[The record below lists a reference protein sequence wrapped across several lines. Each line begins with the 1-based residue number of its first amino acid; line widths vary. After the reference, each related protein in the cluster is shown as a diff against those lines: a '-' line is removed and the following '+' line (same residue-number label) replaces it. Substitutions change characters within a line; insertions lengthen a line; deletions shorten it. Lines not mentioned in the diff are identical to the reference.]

1 MPQRP
6 PTQLTIERAARTL
19 GGIAPRT
26 SAARDWQIVRWVAR
40 MGAVTLAHLRARF
53 ELGRTVA
60 YRRIA
65 ACMAAGLLERVE
77 TLRGLPALIRATRRG
92 LRFTG
97 VDLRVA
103 QVRPDLVGHWIAC
116 GDVAL
121 LLETEFAPG
130 AVLSER
136 EIRGLERDEGRP
148 VASAVVG
155 ESPDGSEILHRADLA
170 VRWDA
175 NLLAVEVEL
184 TPKAPRR
191 LEAIVRAWRRARWVA
206 GVRYYVGPGATS
218 QGLARA
224 VRATHS
230 EARIEVLDIGDG
242 VVVDGGRTPVGRRV
256 DQSLAMDAGTS
267 CLGGVR

>member
-1 MPQRP
+1 MPQHA
-6 PTQLTIERAARTL
+6 PTQLTIERAATTL
-19 GGIAPRT
+19 VGVAPRS
-26 SAARDWQIVRWVAR
+26 SAARDWEIVRWIAR

-65 ACMAAGLLERVE
+65 ACMSAGLLERVE
-77 TLRGLPALIRATRRG
+77 TLRGQPALIRATRRG

-97 VDLRVA
+97 VQLRVA
-103 QVRPDLVGHWIAC
+103 EVRPELVGHWIAC

-121 LLETEFAPG
+121 LLETEFGPG

-136 EIRGLERDEGRP
+136 EIRALERDEARP

-155 ESPDGSEILHRADLA
+155 ESPDGPLILHRPDLA
-170 VRWDA
+170 MRSDGR
-175 NLLAVEVEL
+175 LLAIEIEL

-191 LEAIVRAWRRARWVA
+191 LETIVRAWRRARWVA
-206 GVRYYVGPGATS
+206 GVRYYVSPGTTS
-218 QGLARA
+218 QAVARA

-230 EARIEVLDIGDG
+230 EERIEIREL
-242 VVVDGGRTPVGRRV
+242 RLERFPAMP
-256 DQSLAMDAGTS
+256 LAGPASPS
-267 CLGGVR
+267 CLGPVR